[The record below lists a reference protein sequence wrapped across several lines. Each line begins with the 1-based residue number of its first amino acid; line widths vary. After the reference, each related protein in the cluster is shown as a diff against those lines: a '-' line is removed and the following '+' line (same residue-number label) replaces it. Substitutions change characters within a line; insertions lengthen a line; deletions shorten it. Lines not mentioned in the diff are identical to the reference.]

1 MTKRQNTGTMLS
13 DLRNDFHKQLFA
25 DCVRMRSEGVPNM
38 ADKDSPASVGLAMGM
53 TQKIG
58 LPVLAGNVMPQ
69 SLGSSFA
76 AKVCSFLESAFQRL
90 LHLRPGEW
98 TFSTAQGPDGIA
110 KFAQYAHLASIERV
124 LTDHPELRSSLGGD
138 YLIKPDIVVSRKAV
152 GDADINRPSAFLDPG
167 DSLARRS
174 PLRAG
179 NVEGSPGILHAT
191 ISVKWSMRS
200 DRAQNTRTEALN
212 VIRNRKGGT
221 PRIVVVT
228 MEPLPSR
235 LASIAMGTGDIDCC
249 YHAALEELLH
259 AAESFDLSGSEA
271 EILRMLIDGHRLRDI
286 SDLPFDLAI

>member
-1 MTKRQNTGTMLS
+1 MSNRTHTSTKLS
-13 DLRNDFHKQLFA
+13 DLRNEFHRQLFEE
-25 DCVRMRSEGVPNM
+25 CVRMRSEGVPNM
-38 ADKDSPASVGLAMGM
+38 ADKDSSQSVGLALGM
-53 TQKIG
+53 TREIG
-58 LPVLAGNVMPQ
+58 LSVRAGNVTPQ
-69 SLGSSFA
+69 AVGSRFA
-76 AKVCSFLESAFQRL
+76 ATVCSFLESAFQRL
-90 LHLRPGEW
+90 NHLRPGEW

-110 KFAQYAHLASIERV
+110 KFSQYAHLATIERL

-152 GDADINRPSAFLDPG
+152 SDTEINRPSPFVDASDQ
-167 DSLARRS
+167 LARFS
-174 PLRAG
+174 PLRER
-179 NVEGSPGILHAT
+179 NVPDSPGILHAT

-249 YHAALEELLH
+249 YHAGLEELLH
-259 AAESFDLSGSEA
+259 AAKTFDLTGSEE
-271 EILRMLIDGHRLRDI
+271 EILLMLIEGNRLRDI